1 MALSYSICVPNHF
14 IFQNCES
21 FISHTKY
28 KIIYR
33 YHPILYNLLQSSL
46 YPFHFLSL
54 QFLQFKIYTMPS
66 FDLVSK
72 VDLQTLDNAVNT
84 VEKEIRNRF
93 DFKGNHVVIDLNKKD
108 FKLNLESESEM
119 KINQIID
126 VLISKSMKQGLAA
139 EIYDLSKE
147 PFQSGKVVKKEIPV
161 RNGIKQEDAKK
172 IVKLIKDSG
181 LKVQAAIMDDIIR
194 ITAKK
199 IDDLQAVIQASKGW
213 DLGLAFQY
221 VNMKN

>member
-1 MALSYSICVPNHF
+1 
-14 IFQNCES
+14 
-21 FISHTKY
+21 
-28 KIIYR
+28 
-33 YHPILYNLLQSSL
+33 
-46 YPFHFLSL
+46 
-54 QFLQFKIYTMPS
+54 MPS

-84 VEKEIRNRF
+84 VEKEIKNRF
-93 DFKGNHVVIDLNKKD
+93 DFKGNHVVINLNKKD
-108 FKLNLESESEM
+108 FVLNLEGESDM
-119 KINQIID
+119 KIGQIID

-181 LKVQAAIMDDIIR
+181 YKVQAAIMDDIIR

-199 IDDLQAVIQASKGW
+199 IDDLQAVIQASKSW
-213 DLGLAFQY
+213 NLGLAFQY

>member
-1 MALSYSICVPNHF
+1 
-14 IFQNCES
+14 
-21 FISHTKY
+21 
-28 KIIYR
+28 
-33 YHPILYNLLQSSL
+33 
-46 YPFHFLSL
+46 
-54 QFLQFKIYTMPS
+54 MPS

-72 VDLQTLDNAVNT
+72 VDLQTLDNAINT
-84 VEKEIRNRF
+84 VEKEIKNRY
-93 DFKGNHVVIDLNKKD
+93 DFKGNHVVINLNKKD
-108 FKLNLESESEM
+108 FKLNLESESDM

-147 PFQSGKVVKKEIPV
+147 PFQSGKVVKKEIQV

-181 LKVQAAIMDDIIR
+181 FKVQAAIMDDIIR

-199 IDDLQAVIQASKGW
+199 IDDLQAVIQASKSW
-213 DLGLAFQY
+213 NLGLAFQY